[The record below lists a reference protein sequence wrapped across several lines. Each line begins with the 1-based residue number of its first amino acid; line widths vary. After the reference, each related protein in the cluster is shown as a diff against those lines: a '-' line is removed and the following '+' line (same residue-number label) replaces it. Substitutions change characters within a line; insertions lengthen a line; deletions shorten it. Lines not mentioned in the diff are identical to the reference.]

1 MPIQPLEIW
10 LLLHTEILKV
20 YWNLHIPNTHKTIQI
35 TEFFKKMYILNDSSD
50 QINLKKQS
58 RKYLYNYQCLPTL
71 ENSNAKLFA
80 LDDCCHLDS
89 IIFVPKQKK
98 QWQWARMSE
107 GSNIN

>member
-1 MPIQPLEIW
+1 MPIQPLEIR

-20 YWNLHIPNTHKTIQI
+20 YWNSTYTKYTQNNPDYGI
-35 TEFFKKMYILNDSSD
+35 FKKNVILNDSSD

-89 IIFVPKQKK
+89 IIFVPKQKN